1 MVCAELKWVINMGT
15 ILVVEDYDDVR
26 RMLKILLES
35 EKFRV
40 LEAATGTEALEVLED
55 QRPDAILMDLALPGI
70 DGFETI
76 RRIRAID
83 AFQNTPI
90 VVLSAYSGMP
100 TYETALRAG
109 GNYFMSKPIDF
120 DDLAALMKEILSGRN
135 RRNSK
140 RTRAPIRRSVLS
152 AALGTKPMT
161 APRPS
166 PDLRSSV

>member
-1 MVCAELKWVINMGT
+1 MGT

-26 RMLKILLES
+26 GMLKILLES

-40 LEAATGTEALEVLED
+40 IEAATGSQALEVVKH

-83 AFQNTPI
+83 GFQNTPI
-90 VVLSAYSGMP
+90 IVLSAYSGVS

-109 GNYFMSKPIDF
+109 SNYFMGKPIDF
-120 DDLAALMKEILSGRN
+120 DDLAALLKEILVGRN
-135 RRNSK
+135 RSSSK
-140 RTRAPIRRSVLS
+140 YSYAPIERSVRN
-152 AALGTKPMT
+152 AAFGTKPA
-161 APRPS
+161 APRPI
-166 PDLRSSV
+166 PELRWSA